1 MKRLRDFLKRIP
13 EIMTNIEDR
22 QRRNNIQ
29 IIGRDKM
36 RQNTGRGQENKTNSG
51 LLFEQI
57 FQKLVLKRF
66 ETLY

>member
-1 MKRLRDFLKRIP
+1 
-13 EIMTNIEDR
+13 MTNIKDR

-29 IIGRDKM
+29 IIGRDKV
-36 RQNTGRGQENKTNSG
+36 RQNTERGQENKTKSG

-57 FQKLVLKRF
+57 FQKLVFKIF

>member
-13 EIMTNIEDR
+13 EIMTNMEDR

-36 RQNTGRGQENKTNSG
+36 RQNTERGQENKTNSG

>member
-1 MKRLRDFLKRIP
+1 MKRLRGFLKRIP
-13 EIMTNIEDR
+13 EIMTNMEDR

-36 RQNTGRGQENKTNSG
+36 RQNTERGQENKTNSG